1 MKIMHV
7 MASLLLVSSLATPTT
22 AQERTHKS
30 VTRAQTYRIEG
41 RQIAAPPW
49 SAACMTDHGPSDRAI
64 QECVLT
70 CSRLLPMTSGKEKT
84 CTSIVF
90 NPETPRH
97 FCAS

>member
-1 MKIMHV
+1 
-7 MASLLLVSSLATPTT
+7 
-22 AQERTHKS
+22 
-30 VTRAQTYRIEG
+30 
-41 RQIAAPPW
+41 
-49 SAACMTDHGPSDRAI
+49 MTDHGPSDRAI